1 MADIPV
7 AAPATR
13 KQQWL
18 QHMPET
24 QRFMELCSQNNWK
37 SLPGSRSQEE
47 RESGLKAFLEEW
59 KKVNFESSAAQL
71 AWSFHDYFI
80 CHGCY
85 RYRLTL
91 INLVHQAQDAR
102 ERDEKNI

>member
-24 QRFMELCSQNNWK
+24 QLFMELCSRNNWK
-37 SLPGSRSQEE
+37 SLPSSRSQEE
-47 RESGLKAFLEEW
+47 QDSGLKTFLEEW
-59 KKVNFESSAAQL
+59 KKVNFESSAT
-71 AWSFHDYFI
+71 SMVFS
-80 CHGCY
+80 
-85 RYRLTL
+85 
-91 INLVHQAQDAR
+91 
-102 ERDEKNI
+102 